1 MLFACSG
8 ITLPHGT
15 TILELTRFVT
25 SACLVREFNEKR
37 NRDDK
42 LRIQVRLPDNTTTDG
57 FMGLYDADIAIVT
70 CIGKLCAHPVDL
82 CLEASPDCPD
92 GHVLA
97 AGRAFSSGG
106 FMAMSGSLSNESPNI
121 LLSDGP
127 CFTEAALGGPLVGI
141 DGRFHGMIFDLCH
154 DAGESIKSAK
164 FLSLKSLY
172 DRLEL
177 FQILNPKQLHFRGY
191 KLPKGVSS
199 VVPSGFMKTSYRI
212 RSLGYP
218 MPPPLVLEL
227 NGKLR
232 NQFEDRFG
240 ELRAWKGY
248 PFGDLPN
255 GPRERAWNKLQKEVV
270 TNISRRVV
278 SLASFNRDDTRSFAC
293 TGLLISMQRR
303 NSIRTVVLTSASL
316 VRSHDNEDKI
326 DKNLRIEVFLPPN
339 QRCDGTLECYSL
351 HYNIAI
357 VIVKKGF
364 NAIRPENIFISKGMQ
379 KPSQNVVAVGRD
391 PTHGLLM
398 AATGKVESSNENCKL
413 DCKEL
418 CYCTCKIKKAGIGG
432 PLIGFDGSF
441 VGMNFYDGSN
451 LTPFLPRDKI
461 INVLANVWEIP
472 SERWPVPEP
481 YWFHGSL
488 DVDKYD
494 VPELIGRKLD

>member
-1 MLFACSG
+1 MWKGENMLFACSG

-326 DKNLRIEVFLPPN
+326 DKNLR
-339 QRCDGTLECYSL
+339 
-351 HYNIAI
+351 
-357 VIVKKGF
+357 
-364 NAIRPENIFISKGMQ
+364 
-379 KPSQNVVAVGRD
+379 
-391 PTHGLLM
+391 
-398 AATGKVESSNENCKL
+398 
-413 DCKEL
+413 
-418 CYCTCKIKKAGIGG
+418 AGIGG

-472 SERWPVPEP
+472 SERGYNPWHIDLTEGKEENRWPVPEP